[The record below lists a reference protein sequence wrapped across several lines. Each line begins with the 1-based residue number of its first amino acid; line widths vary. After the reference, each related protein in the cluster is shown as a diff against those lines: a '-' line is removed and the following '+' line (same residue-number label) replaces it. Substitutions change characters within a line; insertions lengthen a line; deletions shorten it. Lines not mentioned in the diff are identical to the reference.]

1 MNGVQLLLIIVGGIA
16 VSALAHRRGVQPGLV
31 VVILAAAASFLPG
44 VPRLELDSEL
54 ILAVVVPP
62 LLYSATRNAS
72 FSGFTQNLR
81 PILTLG
87 VTLVVLTAGVVGLV
101 GNWLMPALGLP
112 AALLLGAVLAP
123 PDTITTVSH
132 GDELGLPRRVS
143 AILTGES
150 LVNDATAL
158 TLFGLAAAAAGA
170 GETLFDNAFGLFAY
184 TAVTGLIIGGLFAAL
199 ALWLRPRLHNTVLET
214 SLVLLLPFTAFLT
227 AEQIHAS
234 GILAVVCCAFLFS
247 ANTTLDPQH
256 QYPGAFRTR
265 LQEDAVWPVLDFLL
279 ETFVFAYIGL
289 QLRFVIAD
297 LAHAA
302 AKPGL
307 TITLVATVVLLVT
320 VIVFRLAAVWAS
332 FTWWDMRRRAF
343 VRRMETDARFRER
356 VTRRA
361 QARTQGRRRG
371 QSMGE
376 WQGPLGAPTPRE
388 SLIVGWTGMR
398 GILTLAAAAAVPHTL
413 HNGEEFPGRDAIQA
427 IALFVTL
434 GTLLIQGT
442 TIRALARRLKIDT
455 HGERER
461 ADALLER
468 GQAII
473 WTTVTPG
480 AEPTTEGFDA
490 QRSAVVNAVMRG
502 ELDDDTA
509 RMLVHEIDLHQAA
522 ETNLFRRE
530 AAASG
535 DEHDAP
541 AGLDGRGPGGGD
553 VGERDGDRVHRERPG
568 RDLRRQRRQFGH
580 DAGRG
585 H

>member
-1 MNGVQLLLIIVGGIA
+1 MNGVQLLLIILGGIA
-16 VSALAHRRGVQPGLV
+16 VSAFAHRKGVQPGLV

-101 GNWLMPALGLP
+101 GNWLMPVLGLP

-170 GETLFDNAFGLFAY
+170 EETLFDNAFGLFAY
-184 TAVTGLIIGGLFAAL
+184 TAVTGLIIGGVFAAI

-214 SLVLLLPFTAFLT
+214 SLALLLPFAAFLT

-256 QYPGAFRTR
+256 QYPGAHRTR

-289 QLRFVIAD
+289 QLRFVISD
-297 LAHAA
+297 LAHAS

-307 TITLVATVVLLVT
+307 TITLVASAVLLVT
-320 VIVFRLAAVWAS
+320 VIVFRLAVVWVL
-332 FTWWDMRRRAF
+332 FWWWDLRRRAF
-343 VRRMETDARFRER
+343 VRRMDADPRFRER
-356 VTRRA
+356 VKRRA
-361 QARTQGRRRG
+361 QARMQGRRRRQ
-371 QSMGE
+371 QSAGE

-388 SLIVGWTGMR
+388 SWIVGWTGMR
-398 GILTLAAAAAVPHTL
+398 GILTLAAAAAVPPML

-442 TIRALARRLKIDT
+442 TIRALVRRLKIDT
-455 HGERER
+455 NGERDR
-461 ADALLER
+461 AKALLER
-468 GQAII
+468 GEALI

-480 AEPTTEGFDA
+480 KAPSTEDFDA
-490 QRSAVVNAVMRG
+490 QRTVVVNAVMRG

-509 RMLVHEIDLHQAA
+509 KALVHDIDLHQAA
-522 ETNLFRRE
+522 ETHLARRE
-530 AAASG
+530 AEHAS
-535 DEHDAP
+535 AP
-541 AGLDGRGPGGGD
+541 AETARAAGVR
-553 VGERDGDRVHRERPG
+553 RDRP
-568 RDLRRQRRQFGH
+568 
-580 DAGRG
+580 
-585 H
+585 

>member
-16 VSALAHRRGVQPGLV
+16 VSAIAHRRGVQPGLV
-31 VVILAAAASFLPG
+31 VVILAAAASFIPG
-44 VPRLELDSEL
+44 MPRLELDSEL

-62 LLYSATRNAS
+62 LLYSATRTAS
-72 FSGFTQNLR
+72 FSGFSQNLW

-87 VTLVVLTAGVVGLV
+87 VTLVVLTTGAAGLV
-101 GNWLMPALGLP
+101 GSWLMPAIGLP

-123 PDTITTVSH
+123 PDTITTVTH
-132 GDELGLPRRVS
+132 GDELGLPRRVT

-170 GETLFDNAFGLFAY
+170 EETLFDNAFGLFAY
-184 TAVTGLIIGGLFAAL
+184 TAVTGLVVGAVFAVI
-199 ALWLRPRLHNTVLET
+199 ALWLRPRLHNPVLET
-214 SLVLLLPFTAFLT
+214 SLALLLPFTAFLT

-234 GILAVVCCAFLFS
+234 GILAVVCCAFSFS
-247 ANTTLDPQH
+247 VNTTLDPKH
-256 QYPGAFRTR
+256 QYASAYRTR
-265 LQEDAVWPVLDFLL
+265 LQEDSVWPVLDFLL

-307 TITLVATVVLLVT
+307 SITLISAAVLLVT
-320 VIVFRLAAVWAS
+320 VIVFRVAAVWVM
-332 FTWWDMRRRAF
+332 FTWWDMRRRA
-343 VRRMETDARFRER
+343 VERRMAGDSRFRER
-356 VTRRA
+356 AMRRA
-361 QARTQGRRRG
+361 QGRLKRRRFG
-371 QSMGE
+371 QAAGE
-376 WQGPLGAPTPRE
+376 WTGPLGAPTPRE

-442 TIRALARRLKIDT
+442 TIRALVRRLDVDT
-455 HGERER
+455 AGERRR
-461 ADALLER
+461 AAELLER
-468 GQAII
+468 GKDLVWGA
-473 WTTVTPG
+473 VTHGGP
-480 AEPTTEGFDA
+480 PTAADFDA
-490 QRSAVVNAVMRG
+490 QRTAVVSAVMRG

-509 RMLVHEIDLHQAA
+509 RVLVHDVDLRQAA
-522 ETNLFRRE
+522 ESHLARKE
-530 AAASG
+530 PVES
-535 DEHDAP
+535 
-541 AGLDGRGPGGGD
+541 
-553 VGERDGDRVHRERPG
+553 
-568 RDLRRQRRQFGH
+568 
-580 DAGRG
+580 
-585 H
+585 